1 SECHQLHAQRQL
13 GCGQGQQYR
22 RVWWG
27 IFNNSTGTVNVT
39 NSTLT
44 ANSATGGGLAGR
56 GGAICNNGTGI
67 VNVTNGTLSGNTAHV
82 SGGGIDNLST
92 GTVNLTNSMLSS
104 NRVGGLCCGGAG
116 AAIDNFSGT
125 GSITN
130 NNGSGNSFIVNSNT
144 SGFRY

>member
-27 IFNNSTGTVNVT
+27 NFNNSTGTVNVT

-67 VNVTNGTLSGNTAHV
+67 VNVANGTLSGNTADV

-104 NRVGGLCCGGAG
+104 NRVGGLCCGGAR
-116 AAIDNFSGT
+116 AALDNFSGT
-125 GSITN
+125 VSNTKNTLRGDSFFVN
-130 NNGSGNSFIVNSNT
+130 NNNS
-144 SGFRY
+144 